1 MFTGNTAKNAQ
12 VLTSL
17 LTSCNN
23 LLQQADIRMGLH
35 GLRRLVTTN
44 LLQVVNR
51 LVASWLFQQACC
63 KLFQQVVRSIQMT
76 SCNKPDLDRLV
87 ATWWNWQTCCN
98 LMKLTG
104 LLTSCN
110 RPIKLTTCNT
120 VCGVFGCEHQLNYS
134 CANMCIKNSQ
144 GFKKVGRKY
153 PITLRSGDSGENT
166 MIITKLCW
174 LWLHF

>member
-1 MFTGNTAKNAQ
+1 MFIGNTAKNAQ

-44 LLQVVNR
+44 LLQVLNR

-76 SCNKPDLDRLV
+76 SCNKP
-87 ATWWNWQTCCN
+87 ASWQTCCN
-98 LMKLTG
+98 LMKLTS

-134 CANMCIKNSQ
+134 CTNMCIKNSQ
-144 GFKKVGRKY
+144 GFKKVDRKY

-166 MIITKLCW
+166 MITKLCW
-174 LWLHF
+174 FWLQF